1 MMAERTEIK
10 INDKVRKNED
20 QQAEIEE
27 NLNVAMQLFDQ
38 LNNIRLVEKIARPSS
53 IKTKIEEID
62 QFSRINDEL
71 QSLLVRIRKNMEEPK
86 EPMNK

>member
-1 MMAERTEIK
+1 MAERTEIK